1 MKFDNVINAIGHT
14 PIVEVASLSP
24 SPKVRMFAKLEG
36 QNTGGSASV
45 KDRIARY
52 MLEKAE
58 ESGALTKEKII
69 LEATSGNTG
78 IALAMLGRRK
88 GYRVKVVMPDNVSAE
103 RRQLLELYGA
113 EVILS
118 QGNRGTNGAIELA
131 QELAQSKLY
140 YMPNQFA
147 NQANPLAHYETT
159 GKEILDDL
167 KDISVDYFIAGIG
180 TGGTITGAG
189 KRLREKYPD
198 IKVVGIEPAPGDP
211 IQGLRSLE
219 EGFIPPILDL
229 KSITQRVVVSSQD
242 AAKAARILLEE
253 EGIFIGLSSGAV
265 IHQVV
270 EIANEIERGNIVC
283 ILPDGGWKY
292 LSLNIWSKR
301 IAEPL
306 LEPRRDHGL

>member
-167 KDISVDYFIAGIG
+167 KDISVDYFVAGIG

-242 AAKAARILLEE
+242 AAKAARILLEK

-270 EIANEIERGNIVC
+270 EIANEIELGNIVC